1 MTRQTNCI
9 SLLQTF
15 TDMKSAVAE
24 THERNNA
31 ALILHMHNERADLYA
46 VVSLEDIDFFRGV
59 AQGNTTNE
67 ETP

>member
-24 THERNNA
+24 AHNRNDA
-31 ALILHMHNERADLYA
+31 ALILHMHHESTDLYA
-46 VVSLEDIDFFRGV
+46 VVSLEDIDFFRGI